1 MQQVEQGSVRK
12 RQRGVL
18 TARRILDEA
27 AALFARHG
35 FGDVPVRTIAA
46 AAGVRESAVYN
57 HFSGKQAIL
66 DTLYDEFIR
75 LVPQTRPG
83 DDALARMMDVMSPE
97 EVFKAILF
105 HVGESVN
112 GTLAN
117 TALIISREKYSS
129 PRAAEMY
136 CRYVVEEP
144 SLYYE
149 RLITRMAERG
159 MVRPADA
166 RLIAQQY
173 NYVSIALTH
182 EYMMAQNGLGDVRA
196 AVQVMVRTIGF
207 FCGLMK
213 GGRGDGDAG
222 NGG

>member
-1 MQQVEQGSVRK
+1 MQSPVPVTGQK
-12 RQRGVL
+12 RRRGKQ

-27 AALFARHG
+27 AALFALRG
-35 FGDVPVRTIAA
+35 YDGVPVRGIAA
-46 AAGVRESAVYN
+46 AAGVRDSAVYN

-75 LVPQTRPG
+75 LVPETRP
-83 DDALARMMDVMSPE
+83 DEAALSRMMDMMSPE

-105 HVGESVN
+105 HVGESVG

-117 TALIISREKYSS
+117 TALIISREKYVS

-136 CRYVVEEP
+136 RRYVVEEP
-144 SLYYE
+144 ALYYE
-149 RLITRMAERG
+149 RLILRMAERG
-159 MVRPADA
+159 MVRPGDA
-166 RLIAQQY
+166 KMIAQQY

-182 EYMMAQNGLGDVRA
+182 EYIMAKNGLGDVRA
-196 AVQVMVRTIGF
+196 AVQYMVRTIGF

-213 GGRGDGDAG
+213 GGGGDAG
-222 NGG
+222 AQG